1 MSRAS
6 SAGIYGPSWIDPS
19 RTPARRVRRAYG
31 LRTASNPDGWVP
43 AYGSRPVSVRNRP
56 RPVTDPVT
64 NLVGPVDDDD
74 APLMVRPRI
83 DYAGERRLVPPIR
96 MADF

>member
-64 NLVGPVDDDD
+64 NLVGPSDDDD
-74 APLMVRPRI
+74 APVVRYRT
-83 DYAGERRLVPPIR
+83 DHAAERRVAGVIR
-96 MADF
+96 MGEW